1 MKRVFLIGDSI
12 RKGYDKYVKMSLDG
26 VAEVASPQENC
37 RFTSYIIRNLFEWKK
52 QSGWD
57 DADLVHW
64 NAGLWDTLVMLDG
77 LHLVDIETYGK
88 NVERI
93 CNLIKMLFPSAKM
106 IFATSTPVQEEL
118 FKEHKRYNRDVEAYN
133 AIAID
138 IVQKHGGKINDLYTT
153 MSACPV
159 SYHSDLTHYYTKDG
173 TRVITDQV
181 LAHIEAALGIHGTPL
196 DYDAL
201 FAPKDDIVGF

>member
-1 MKRVFLIGDSI
+1 MKRILLIGDSI
-12 RKGYDKYVKMSLDG
+12 RCGYDKYVAMSLEG
-26 VAEVASPQENC
+26 VAEVAYPNENC
-37 RFTSYIIRNLFEWKK
+37 RFSSYIIRNLIEWKEK
-52 QSGWD
+52 SGWD

-64 NAGLWDTLVMLDG
+64 NAGLWDNLVMLDG
-77 LHLVDIETYGK
+77 LHLTDIETYGK

-93 CNLIKMLFPSAKM
+93 CNLIEMLFPSAKM

-118 FKEHKRYNRDVEAYN
+118 FTRHKRYNRDIEAYN
-133 AIAID
+133 AVAVE
-138 IVQKHGGKINDLYTT
+138 IVKKHGGVINDLYAT

-181 LAHIEAALGIHGTPL
+181 LAHIEAALNIHGKPL

-201 FAPKDDIVGF
+201 FKKTDDIIGV